1 MKKGAYDLGR
11 KVLYYVVA
19 AIIIAL
25 VFIYISNALYKYQKK
40 GFESLSDIEGIGV
53 LNKVNSCFYQEDKEI
68 NRIYANTVDMEKF
81 KQANLEKC
89 TDQQIMVSVTRLG
102 KEPKTT
108 TISQRAENFRETQ
121 TFRRLITIIEQGREE
136 EGLLQVVVPK

>member
-19 AIIIAL
+19 AMIIAL

-40 GFESLSDIEGIGV
+40 GFESLSDVEGVGV
-53 LNKVNSCFYQEDKEI
+53 LNKINSCFYYEDKEI
-68 NRIYANTVDMEKF
+68 NRVYANTINMEKF

-89 TDQQIMVSVTRLG
+89 TDQQIVVSITKTG

-108 TISQRAENFRETQ
+108 TLSQRAENFKETQ
-121 TFRRLITIIEQGREE
+121 TYRRMVTIIDPTGEA